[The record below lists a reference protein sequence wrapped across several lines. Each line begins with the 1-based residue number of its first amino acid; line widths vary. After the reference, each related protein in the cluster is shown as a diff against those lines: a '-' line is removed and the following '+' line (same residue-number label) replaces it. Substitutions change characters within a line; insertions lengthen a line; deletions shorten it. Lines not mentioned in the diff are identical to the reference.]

1 MEQIL
6 NILILIGAYLVGSI
20 PSSIWIGKLF
30 FKTDIRNHGSGNA
43 GTTNAFRVFG
53 SKIGIIVFVVDLLKG
68 VAAISLV
75 HLNIGFTENSG
86 SFITFQLIL
95 GVMAILGHIFP
106 VYANFRGGKGVATL
120 FGVMLGISFIPT
132 LIAGG
137 IFFITLLLTRYV
149 SLSSML
155 AGISFPLINIFIF
168 NPDTTSFIVFSLI
181 IPIALILTHQKNI
194 GRLLKNEE
202 SKANLSKIGL

>member
-6 NILILIGAYLVGSI
+6 NILLIIGAYLVGSI

-53 SKIGIIVFVVDLLKG
+53 SKIGIIVFFVDLLKG

-75 HLNIGFTENSG
+75 HLNTGFTENSG

>member
-43 GTTNAFRVFG
+43 GTTNEFRVFG